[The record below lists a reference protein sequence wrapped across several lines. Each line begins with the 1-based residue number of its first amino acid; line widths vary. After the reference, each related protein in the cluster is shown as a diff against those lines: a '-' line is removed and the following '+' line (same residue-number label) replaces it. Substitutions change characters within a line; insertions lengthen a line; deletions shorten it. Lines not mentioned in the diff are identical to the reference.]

1 VGVRNENRPYT
12 VSISFRKH
20 HQPRLASELA
30 IGNLDD
36 LLIFSFGLDDATSH
50 FVEVGLE
57 EILHDH
63 ELCEDIVSG
72 KSFQKLPPGR
82 LNIL

>member
-1 VGVRNENRPYT
+1 VGVGKDSRPYT

-20 HQPRLASELA
+20 HRPILASELA

-36 LLIFSFGLDDATSH
+36 LLIFSFGLYDATSD

-57 EILHDH
+57 EILHGH

-72 KSFQKLPPGR
+72 KSFRKLG
-82 LNIL
+82 